1 MREYRILKGPIN
13 TEKTDIQKEKA
24 NQVTIEVEPSANRI
38 EIKKAVEKVFNVRVK
53 SVRTINIQGKIKR
66 RGRIIGKRQDWKK
79 AIITLMPGHRIN
91 FFEGV

>member
-1 MREYRILKGPIN
+1 MREYRILKGPVN
-13 TEKTDIQKEKA
+13 TEKTDIQKEKS
-24 NQVTIEVEPSANRI
+24 NQVTFEVESGANRV
-38 EIKKAVEKVFNVRVK
+38 EIKKAVEKIFNVRVK
-53 SVRTINIQGKIKR
+53 SVRTINVEGKIKR

>member
-1 MREYRILKGPIN
+1 MREYSILKGPVN
-13 TEKTDIQKEKA
+13 TEKTDIQKETS
-24 NQVTIEVEPSANRI
+24 NQVTFEVEPGANRV
-38 EIKKAVEKVFNVRVK
+38 EIKKAVEKIFSVKVK
-53 SVRTINIQGKIKR
+53 SVRTVNVEGKIKR

>member
-1 MREYRILKGPIN
+1 MREYRILKGPVN
-13 TEKTDIQKEKA
+13 TEKTDIQKEKS
-24 NQVTIEVEPSANRI
+24 NQVTFEVESGANRV
-38 EIKKAVEKVFNVRVK
+38 EIKKAVEKVFNVQVK
-53 SVRTINIQGKIKR
+53 SVRTINVEGKIKR